1 MGAVDDENLTTMGL
15 FFEAHA
21 GLRTAFERLLEA
33 ECGLPVQWFEVLLR
47 LVRTPGH
54 RLRMS
59 ELAAQSSVT
68 ASGLTRVIDRLV
80 EAGLVA
86 RESCP
91 TDRRSWYATLTLEGA
106 QRISVAIP
114 AHLRH
119 IEAVVGPV
127 LSPAEM
133 AQLAEL
139 LRKLRDAV
147 NPAAAGASACPTT
160 DDLARAGGRADD
172 ATAASA

>member
-1 MGAVDDENLTTMGL
+1 MIDDQDLTTVGL

-21 GLRTAFERLLEA
+21 GVRSALEKRLEG
-33 ECGLPVQWFEVLLR
+33 ECGLPVQWFEVLVR
-47 LVRTPGH
+47 LARSPGG

-68 ASGLTRVIDRLV
+68 ASGLTRVVDRLV

-91 TDRRSWYATLTLEGA
+91 EDRRSWYAALTDDGRA
-106 QRISVAIP
+106 RIDAAIP

-119 IEAVVGPV
+119 IREVVGPV

-133 AQLAEL
+133 ATLSSL
-139 LRKLRDAV
+139 LRKLRDAL
-147 NPAAAGASACPTT
+147 NPLAAGASACPTT
-160 DDLARAGGRADD
+160 DDLEGARR
-172 ATAASA
+172 